1 MREECITEDEFFKE
15 LAALHYRIAK
25 MKRMGMEG
33 YWEKLMQI
41 NKEDDIA
48 REPTSLFFSDNQNKT
63 DVRYSEA
70 PRPQDGATRR
80 WRNGWLLLNI
90 MADS

>member
-15 LAALHYRIAK
+15 LAALHYRISK

-33 YWEKLMQI
+33 YREKLMQI

-48 REPTSLFFSDNQNKT
+48 REPTSLFFLGQSK
-63 DVRYSEA
+63 
-70 PRPQDGATRR
+70 
-80 WRNGWLLLNI
+80 
-90 MADS
+90 